1 MRYLHTLKLF
11 WSTSIAAEMEYRAN
25 FVLAALQSIIALAGA
40 IFVLWSLFRTGYEM
54 GGWTWPQA
62 LLVVA
67 AYTVL
72 DGFQATV
79 LAPNREQVG
88 EMVREGSL
96 DFVLLKPIDSQF
108 WISTR
113 KLRIWGVPNLLLGIA
128 LAVFAIT
135 RLSPETSK
143 AAGWHPAVE
152 ASTPAYLL
160 DITLALSRF
169 ALPMLVGLIILYA
182 LGYILSTVTIWFVKM
197 NNITNA
203 MQALLEAGRYPVSAY
218 PHAYRVFFTFILPV
232 AFMTT
237 VPAQFVLGQAG
248 LPTLA
253 IALLIALTLLLIA
266 RAFWQFALRHYTSAS
281 S

>member
-1 MRYLHTLKLF
+1 MRRYALTLKLF

-25 FVLAALQSIIALAGA
+25 FVLAALQSVAALGGA
-40 IFVLWSLFRTGYEM
+40 ILVLWSLFRTGYEM

-72 DGFQATV
+72 DGFQATA

-96 DFVLLKPIDSQF
+96 DFVLLKPIDTQF
-108 WISTR
+108 WLSTR
-113 KLRIWGVPNLLLGIA
+113 KLRIWGIPNLLLGVA
-128 LAVFAIT
+128 LAIFAIT
-135 RLSPETSK
+135 QLDAVAGHSVSVED
-143 AAGWHPAVE
+143 AADPLGV
-152 ASTPAYLL
+152 TGVL
-160 DITLALSRF
+160 LALSRF
-169 ALPMLVGLIILYA
+169 ILPMILGLVIVYA
-182 LGYILSTVTIWFVKM
+182 LGYILSTVTVWFVKM
-197 NNITNA
+197 NNITTA
-203 MQALLEAGRYPVSAY
+203 MQALLEAGRYPVTAY

-237 VPAQFVLGQAG
+237 VPAQFVIGQAG
-248 LPTLA
+248 LTTLLAALA
-253 IALLIALTLLLIA
+253 IATGLLLFA
-266 RAFWQFALRHYTSAS
+266 RGFWRYALRHYTSAS